1 MSKLIITEPESN
13 STRLVVKRW
22 MSTLLISSS
31 LTFLPPTDKTNT
43 LEGLWETLCR
53 SSTFTEGPLNT
64 PPLTSR
70 PYLTYVRR
78 YNGADLIF
86 APRVDLQ
93 SVSRFGDQNPQW
105 IEKRTPISQPDF
117 RFLEELVII
126 SNETGRRPMLREVS
140 IDRWEDRGP
149 LILSCHALERLS
161 MHYAGDLT
169 AEAGRQVSKSLPR
182 LRHLEFPFVANATA
196 ASEKLG
202 EFLSHLNADQLHHFE
217 CGVGEAQ
224 ASVFRAIAKQ
234 TELRCL
240 EFRLVEKPPLDLL
253 LLSPLT
259 NLTSL
264 TLKSNSFVPSWRLRE
279 KYELWARE
287 KHRHIANWITS
298 CRSLKRLHLFRLP
311 DLIPAIADALPHL
324 QLERLHVYDTGNHPE
339 FYHALK
345 TQSDLKHLFI
355 AERSTDPPPRD
366 LRCRKLVMDA
376 VCSMKDL
383 RDLRLHTSFSLYHI
397 QLQTLACCQ
406 PNLEFLS
413 FVQSGVEQPAWVLRA
428 LELFENLKSLTILG
442 MTRFSAPE
450 ILEWIEKTG
459 CHRRHG
465 GFLLSLPSQ
474 EKASWYRG
482 VPLAELPPMRTV
494 GRDSFTRRIKELLR
508 FCAVKVRGPAG
519 TGESWHGNDYLDYE
533 ESMFHNLWGD
543 ARGPTAV
550 SIWRERVQADPE
562 TSLHIA

>member
-1 MSKLIITEPESN
+1 
-13 STRLVVKRW
+13 
-22 MSTLLISSS
+22 
-31 LTFLPPTDKTNT
+31 
-43 LEGLWETLCR
+43 
-53 SSTFTEGPLNT
+53 
-64 PPLTSR
+64 
-70 PYLTYVRR
+70 
-78 YNGADLIF
+78 
-86 APRVDLQ
+86 
-93 SVSRFGDQNPQW
+93 
-105 IEKRTPISQPDF
+105 
-117 RFLEELVII
+117 
-126 SNETGRRPMLREVS
+126 
-140 IDRWEDRGP
+140 
-149 LILSCHALERLS
+149 
-161 MHYAGDLT
+161 MHYTGDLT

-182 LRHLEFPFVANATA
+182 LRHLEFPFALNATA
-196 ASEKLG
+196 ASEQLG

-240 EFRLVEKPPLDLL
+240 EFRLVEIPPTDLL
-253 LLSPLT
+253 LLCPLT

-264 TLKSNSFVPSWRLRE
+264 TLKSNSFVPGWRLRE

-287 KHRHIANWITS
+287 KRRHIANWITS

-324 QLERLHVYDTGNHPE
+324 QLETLHVYDTGNHPD

-383 RDLRLHTSFSLYHI
+383 RDLRLHTSFSLYYT

-406 PNLEFLS
+406 PNLEFFS

-482 VPLAELPPMRTV
+482 VPPAELPPMRTV

-508 FCAVKVRGPAG
+508 FCAVKVRGPAE

-550 SIWRERVQADPE
+550 SIWRGRVQADPE
-562 TSLHIA
+562 TSFNIA